1 MAIAVRCVVRAPP
14 KTSLVV
20 RRAGAAQ
27 DESGGGRISVTE
39 GIMAHAMTYYAAI
52 GAIAPE
58 RHELF
63 SRSARCPITACSA
76 FGVRVPLWPATAQMG
91 AK

>member
-1 MAIAVRCVVRAPP
+1 M
-14 KTSLVV
+14 
-20 RRAGAAQ
+20 
-27 DESGGGRISVTE
+27 TE

>member
-1 MAIAVRCVVRAPP
+1 MI
-14 KTSLVV
+14 
-20 RRAGAAQ
+20 
-27 DESGGGRISVTE
+27 E

-63 SRSARCPITACSA
+63 PRSARCPITACSA
-76 FGVRVPLWPATAQMG
+76 FGVRVLLWPATAQMG
-91 AK
+91 PSKWGDCEPLGDWRGEPALSRRVIFLGPAPNRR

>member
-52 GAIAPE
+52 
-58 RHELF
+58 
-63 SRSARCPITACSA
+63 SACS
-76 FGVRVPLWPATAQMG
+76 MG
-91 AK
+91 GIHMHPSDAVAYFYDQVSDQCCEEGGK